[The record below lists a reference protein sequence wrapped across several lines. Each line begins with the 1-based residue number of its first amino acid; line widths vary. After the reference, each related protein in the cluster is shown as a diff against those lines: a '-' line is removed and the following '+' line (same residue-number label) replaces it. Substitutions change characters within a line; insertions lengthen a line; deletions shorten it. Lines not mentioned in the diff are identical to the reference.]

1 MLNVNYLLINI
12 KNMKVTITEQHLNNI
27 IAESVKKRL
36 FEFNHM
42 LYGDE
47 PEPEYRYG
55 TIDILDAVCDHFPTE
70 VCNNVKGILD
80 KYQLPTSIDVRYPDS
95 GSLDDN
101 GKKKYRNICAKLDSI
116 VPADGVE
123 EAVLKQYKE
132 AIDNLEE
139 YQYVYDYYGDE
150 LKVYN
155 PYDY

>member
-1 MLNVNYLLINI
+1 MFNVNYLLINI
-12 KNMKVTITEQHLNNI
+12 KNMKVAITEQHLNNI

-36 FEFNHM
+36 LEFNHM

-47 PEPEYRYG
+47 SEPEYRYG

-70 VCNNVKGILD
+70 VCNNVKVILD
-80 KYQLPTSIDVRYPDS
+80 KYQLPTSI
-95 GSLDDN
+95 
-101 GKKKYRNICAKLDSI
+101 
-116 VPADGVE
+116 VPSDGVE

-132 AIDNLEE
+132 AIYNLEE